1 MRKYFKY
8 RFRFLPVLGIL
19 AGMLVAEKGLAQKI
33 NFSTWTGSDD
43 ITIRPVNGIP
53 NLNFNLKQKNISANS
68 PAVTINL
75 LDNQAVAFEIE
86 APEGFDLT
94 VEVDAPTF
102 LSLNGT
108 GTIPAEQIPFRVGI
122 AYNNL
127 RAINELTA
135 KAGAVQLPMG
145 FYQVTFPVD
154 RRTAG
159 APGPP
164 PTPIS
169 GTYVRPKAKAWFF
182 VYGELGPIRTVNAGQ
197 YSGNI
202 TINVYF
208 TSN

>member
-33 NFSTWTGSDD
+33 NFSTWTGSND

-122 AYNNL
+122 A
-127 RAINELTA
+127 
-135 KAGAVQLPMG
+135 
-145 FYQVTFPVD
+145 
-154 RRTAG
+154 
-159 APGPP
+159 
-164 PTPIS
+164 
-169 GTYVRPKAKAWFF
+169 
-182 VYGELGPIRTVNAGQ
+182 
-197 YSGNI
+197 
-202 TINVYF
+202 
-208 TSN
+208 